1 VFRSVSAPVAV
12 RRIASLG
19 SFVAAVEMLSQ
30 HKRFGSGDLLS
41 AQIESTHPGFA
52 QRFPRLTK
60 ALSHKATPLA
70 GYALQAG
77 VSAATF
83 LWPRN
88 RGLQLAGA
96 AALASLQT
104 AQRFRTPFGGDGADQ
119 MQQAINGVLASTA
132 LIKDRERADDLAMRT
147 LALETT
153 IAYTAS
159 GLVKAVSPVW
169 LKGDAFAGVMRT
181 RNHGDE
187 RVFRLVARYPALST
201 VVSWGTIVAET
212 CFPLVYVLPLPAA
225 RAYLA
230 SMSAFHVG
238 IGQLMGLNRFLPAFG
253 ATHPAVHYV
262 LTRRHSTVRSTV

>member
-1 VFRSVSAPVAV
+1 VFRDMSSPVAV
-12 RRIASLG
+12 RRIASAG

-30 HKRFGSGDLLS
+30 RHKFGSGDLLS
-41 AQIESTHPGFA
+41 AQIDNTHPRFA
-52 QRFPRLTK
+52 KRFPRLTRALSSK
-60 ALSHKATPLA
+60 ALPVTT
-70 GYALQAG
+70 YALQAG

-88 RGLQLAGA
+88 RGVQLAGA
-96 AALASLQT
+96 AVLASVQT
-104 AQRFRTPFGGDGADQ
+104 VHRFRTPFGGDGADQ
-119 MQQAINGVLASTA
+119 MQHAINTVLASTA
-132 LIKDRERADDLAMRT
+132 LIRNRERGDDLAMRA

-169 LKGDAFAGVMRT
+169 LKGDAFAGVIRT
-181 RNHGDE
+181 KNYGDA
-187 RVFRLVARYPALST
+187 RVFRLVNRHPELSKA
-201 VVSWGTIVAET
+201 VSWATIAAET

-238 IGQLMGLNRFLPAFG
+238 IGQFMGLNRFLLAFG

-262 LTRRHSTVRSTV
+262 LERRHSVRPSA